1 MSASSRIPEEAALA
15 VLHGARDS
23 RDIVVTTMSTARD
36 WMKLPQSPLDL
47 VFVPSAMSHATS
59 VGLGLAIAQPHRR
72 VVVANGDGSMLMN
85 LGSLVSIASSGARNI
100 VVVLFDNGVYEVTG
114 SQPTPGA
121 HAVDFAAIAK
131 GAGFASVFECDSLD
145 AWKTQVQ
152 AILGAPGPTFAWL
165 RVEAAA
171 NLPGPKSPGPAR
183 DRARRFI
190 DALMSFP

>member
-1 MSASSRIPEEAALA
+1 MAEQEALG
-15 VLHGARDS
+15 VLHAARDP

-36 WMKLPQSPLDL
+36 WMKLPQSPFDL

-59 VGLGLAIAQPHRR
+59 VGLGLALAQPDRR

-100 VVVLFDNGVYEVTG
+100 VVVVFDNGVYEVTG

-121 HAVDFAAIAK
+121 QAVDFAAIAR
-131 GAGFASVFECDSLD
+131 GAGFRAVFCVD
-145 AWKTQVQ
+145 ALEDWRSDVQ
-152 AILGAPGPTFAWL
+152 KILNADGPTFAWL
-165 RVEAAA
+165 RVEPATD
-171 NLPGPKSPGPAR
+171 LPGPKSPGPAR

-190 DALMSFP
+190 EALRS